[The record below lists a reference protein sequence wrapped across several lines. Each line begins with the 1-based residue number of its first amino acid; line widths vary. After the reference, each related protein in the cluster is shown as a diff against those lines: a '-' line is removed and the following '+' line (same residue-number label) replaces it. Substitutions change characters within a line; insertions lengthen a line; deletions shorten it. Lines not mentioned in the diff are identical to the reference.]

1 MNQEILQTGGL
12 MFYGRD
18 LAQRWIF
25 VRVGG
30 VRRVVVREV
39 SSLRCRMAMTLG
51 LCAIAVSLAG
61 CGAGG
66 KLPDKSSKEYSETV
80 SAFYTGLAALQV
92 GDDVTA
98 ESKLAQVTQLAPG
111 EPAGWANW
119 GVLAFR
125 QRNFDVAAQR
135 YDRARE
141 LAPKND
147 QIYYLL
153 GILQSTRGNSKDAI
167 ADWRKAVGIN
177 PQNYRAAYQLAL
189 EVEREGGPGSD
200 AEFESLIQNIL
211 KAQPD
216 NLAAWLELARAA
228 AKRGDSATLKS
239 ALAQIN
245 ARASQWPPE
254 VQQQVAALQVAVAG
268 GDMHAAA
275 MRTTFLRNALMR
287 VAEFRES
294 LGVLQ
299 AAAGEEAEPF
309 THFLRL
315 EPPAFVPAPADLALT
330 FTPQAVASLGAKPAA
345 KRWEWIGSVSLGSA
359 GPPVV
364 VEANG
369 REVHVST
376 GATFPFAGG
385 AVGAAPLP
393 EGILPIDFNYDFKND
408 LVLAGAGGVRLMR
421 QDNPK
426 LFTDV
431 TAQAKL
437 PKAVMGASYTG
448 AWAVDI
454 EADGDLDIVLGAKE
468 GLPLV
473 LRNNGDGTF
482 TPIHPFPGVAGLRAF
497 AWADFDGDGNPD
509 AALVDGA
516 GHLHVFHNE
525 RQGQFRE
532 LPLPANFPQVKAL
545 NVADV
550 DNDGVLDLVAV
561 QADGAIVRISD
572 EHEGKVLD
580 VAEIARVP
588 SGAGVAEYLSG
599 EVRLHVADLDNN
611 GALDLFLTGASS
623 DASGKI
629 PGALIWLAD
638 EKGKFV
644 LLEHPFG
651 GGLAPAMVSDAAD
664 LSGNGRLDLLGLAA
678 DGQPLQ
684 AVNHGSKN
692 YHWQVVRPHAKQ
704 AVGDQRIN
712 PFGVGG
718 EIEIRSGLLVQKQP
732 ITGPQVHFGLGN
744 QTSTDVVRV
753 VWPNGTVRAE
763 FGVAADTEVVTEQ
776 RLKASCPFLFA
787 YNGNGMEFIKDA
799 VPWGSAI
806 GLRINTIGTAR
817 VETTGEWYKIRRDQL
832 LPHDGYYDLR
842 VTAELWEVY
851 YYDYLALMTVDHPV
865 GTEIYVD
872 ERFSIPPPKLG
883 VTTVAT
889 PHRIARATDDTG
901 KDVTAIVD
909 TLDGKALD
917 DFGRGQYQGIT
928 RDHYLEVD
936 LGEDAPKSG
945 PLYLIGQ
952 GSIHDTESS
961 LNVAIT
967 QGHRW
972 RAQGMSIE
980 VPDGHGGWVTAQAN
994 LGFPAGRKKT
1004 VLFNLTDVFR
1014 PGTPRRVRIRTNL
1027 EIYWDCI
1034 EWAQG
1039 MPDAPL
1045 KTVRLEPNYADL
1057 HYRGYSSISRPDSGA
1072 PEVPDYN
1079 NVVSTKQRWRDLIGY
1094 YTRYGDVRELLT
1106 QIDDRYVIV
1115 NSGDEMSLR
1124 FPEQP
1129 APPAGWV
1136 RDYVVIGDG
1145 WIKDGDFNSTFS
1157 KTVQPLPYHAKQ
1169 EYFTRPGRLEDER
1182 VYRLHPE
1189 DWQNYHTRYMTPEVF
1204 QNALRSDPPR

>member
-1 MNQEILQTGGL
+1 MIQVVFQSGRSMFCRRERARPRVFDRADGLRGGVARGPWALRLQT
-12 MFYGRD
+12 
-18 LAQRWIF
+18 
-25 VRVGG
+25 
-30 VRRVVVREV
+30 
-39 SSLRCRMAMTLG
+39 AMTLC
-51 LCAIAVSLAG
+51 LCAIAVSFAG

-66 KLPDKSSKEYSETV
+66 KLPDKSSKEYAETV

-98 ESKLAQVTQLAPG
+98 ESKLTQVTQLAPG

-125 QRNFDVAAQR
+125 QRNFDVAGHR
-135 YDRARE
+135 YERARD
-141 LAPKND
+141 LASKND

-153 GILQSTRGNSKDAI
+153 GILQSTRGNSKEAI
-167 ADWRKAVGIN
+167 ADWRKAVAIN

-189 EVEREGGPGSD
+189 EVERDGGPGSD

-228 AKRGDSATLKS
+228 AKRGDAATLQAALGHIS
-239 ALAQIN
+239 A
-245 ARASQWPPE
+245 RSSQWPPE
-254 VQQQVAALQVAVAG
+254 VQQQVAALQAAVAS

-275 MRTTFLRNALMR
+275 TRTTFLRNTLMR
-287 VAEFRES
+287 VADFRES
-294 LGVLQ
+294 LAVLQ
-299 AAAGEEAEPF
+299 AAPGEEAEPF

-330 FTPQAVASLGAKPAA
+330 FKPEPIENRGANPAA
-345 KRWEWIGSVSLGSA
+345 KRWSWVAAVSLGST

-364 VEANG
+364 AEANG
-369 REVHVST
+369 REVRLST
-376 GATFPFAGG
+376 GATFPFPGGPAG
-385 AVGAAPLP
+385 VAPLP
-393 EGILPIDFNYDFKND
+393 EGILPIDFNYDFNTD

-426 LFTDV
+426 QFTDV

-437 PKAVMGASYTG
+437 PKAITSAAYTG

-454 EADGDLDIVLGAKE
+454 EADGDLDIVLGE
-468 GLPLV
+468 RDGLPLV

-482 TPIHPFPGVAGLRAF
+482 TPIHPFPGVTGLRAF

-525 RQGQFRE
+525 RQAQFRE
-532 LPLPANFPQVKAL
+532 LPLPVNFPPVKAL

-550 DNDGVLDLVAV
+550 DDDGVLDLLAV
-561 QADGAIVRISD
+561 QADGTIVRISD
-572 EHEGKVLD
+572 KHEGQVLD

-588 SGAGVAEYLSG
+588 RGAGVPDYLNG
-599 EVRLHVADLDNN
+599 EVRLGVADLDNN
-611 GALDLFLTGASS
+611 GAMDLFLTGASF
-623 DASGKI
+623 DANHSI
-629 PGALIWLAD
+629 PGALIWLGD

-651 GGLAPAMVSDAAD
+651 QAPAPALVSDAAD
-664 LSGNGRLDLLGLAA
+664 PGGNGRLDLLGLSA
-678 DGQPLQ
+678 DGQSVQ
-684 AVNHGSKN
+684 AINHGTKN

-718 EIEIRSGLLVQKQP
+718 EIEIRSGLLVQKQL

-787 YNGNGMEFIKDA
+787 YNGKGMEFIKDA

-806 GLRINTIGTAR
+806 GLRINTIGTAC

-832 LPHDGYYDLR
+832 VPHDGYYDLR

-872 ERFSIPPPKLG
+872 ERFSIPPPKLA

-889 PHRIARATDDTG
+889 PHKIARAIDDAG
-901 KDVTAIVD
+901 RDVTALVD

-928 RDHYLEVD
+928 RDHYVEVD
-936 LGEDAPKSG
+936 LGEDAPNSG

-972 RAQGMSIE
+972 RAEGMSIE
-980 VPDGHGGWVTAQAN
+980 VPDGRGGWLTAQSN
-994 LGFPAGRKKT
+994 LGFPAGRTKT

-1045 KTVRLEPNYADL
+1045 KTTRLEPNYADL

-1157 KTVQPLPYHAKQ
+1157 KTVLPLPYHAKQ
-1169 EYFTRPGRLEDER
+1169 QYITRPGSLEDELP
-1182 VYRLHPE
+1182 YRQHPE

>member
-1 MNQEILQTGGL
+1 MFHVILQFARQWFCVPDGVRGS
-12 MFYGRD
+12 
-18 LAQRWIF
+18 ACI
-25 VRVGG
+25 RVGG
-30 VRRVVVREV
+30 VRDGAARGT
-39 SSLRCRMAMTLG
+39 SSLCFQTAVAVC
-51 LCAIAVSLAG
+51 LCAIAVSFTG

-66 KLPDKSSKEYSETV
+66 KLPVKSSKEYSETV

-98 ESKLAQVTQLAPG
+98 ESKLAQVTRLAPG

-135 YDRARE
+135 YERARD
-141 LAPKND
+141 LASKND

-167 ADWRKAVGIN
+167 ADWRKAVGVN
-177 PQNYRAAYQLAL
+177 PQNYRAAYQLAQ

-200 AEFESLIQNIL
+200 AEFQSLIQNIL

-216 NLAAWLELARAA
+216 NLAALLELARAA
-228 AKRGDSATLKS
+228 AKRGDASTLKT
-239 ALAQIN
+239 ALAQIS
-245 ARASQWPPE
+245 ARAAQWPPE
-254 VQQQVAALQVAVAG
+254 VQQPLATLQAAAAD

-275 MRTTFLRNALMR
+275 TRIAFLRNTLMR
-287 VAEFRES
+287 IPEFRES
-294 LGVLQ
+294 LAVLQ
-299 AAAGEEAEPF
+299 AAPGEEAEPF

-315 EPPAFVPAPADLALT
+315 QSPVFVPAPADLALT
-330 FTPQAVASLGAKPAA
+330 FTPQALANLSTA
-345 KRWEWIGSVSLGSA
+345 KRWEWIGAVSLGSA
-359 GPPVV
+359 GPPAVV
-364 VEANG
+364 KANG
-369 REVHVST
+369 REVRLST
-376 GATFPFAGG
+376 GATFPFPGG
-385 AVGAAPLP
+385 PAGAAPLP
-393 EGILPIDFNYDFKND
+393 EGILPIDFNYDFNND
-408 LVLAGAGGVRLMR
+408 FVLAGAGGVRLMR

-426 LFTDV
+426 QFTDV

-437 PKAVMGASYTG
+437 PKAVTSASYTG

-454 EADGDLDIVLGAKE
+454 EADGDLDIVLGAKQ

-482 TPIHPFPGVAGLRAF
+482 TPIYPFAGVTGLRAL

-516 GHLHVFHNE
+516 GRLHVFHNE
-525 RQGQFRE
+525 RQAQFRE
-532 LPLPANFPQVKAL
+532 LPLPANFPLVQAL
-545 NVADV
+545 SVADV
-550 DNDGVLDLVAV
+550 DDDGVLDLLAV
-561 QADGAIVRISD
+561 QSDGAIVRISD
-572 EHEGKVLD
+572 NHEGKVLD

-588 SGAGVAEYLSG
+588 GGTNLPDYLSG
-599 EVRLHVADLDNN
+599 EVRLRVADLDNN
-611 GALDLFLTGASS
+611 GALDLWLTGASL
-623 DASGKI
+623 DASRNI
-629 PGALIWLAD
+629 FGALIWLAD

-651 GGLAPAMVSDAAD
+651 QAPAPGLISGAAD
-664 LSGNGRLDLLGLAA
+664 LTGDGRLDLLALSA

-684 AVNHGSKN
+684 AVNHGSKD

-732 ITGPQVHFGLGN
+732 ITGPQIHFGLGN

-787 YNGNGMEFIKDA
+787 YNGKGMEFIKDA

-832 LPHDGYYDLR
+832 VPHDGYYDLR

-865 GTEIYVD
+865 GTEIFVD

-889 PHRIARATDDTG
+889 PHKIARAIDDRG

-928 RDHYLEVD
+928 RDHYLEVE
-936 LGEDAPKSG
+936 LGDDAPKSG

-1004 VLFNLTDVFR
+1004 VLFNLTDIFR

-1045 KTVRLEPNYADL
+1045 KTARLAPNYADL

-1124 FPEQP
+1124 FPAQP

-1157 KTVQPLPYHAKQ
+1157 KTVLPLPYHAKQ
-1169 EYFTRPGRLEDER
+1169 EYTTRPGSLEEEWP
-1182 VYRLHPE
+1182 YRQHPQ
-1189 DWQNYHTRYMTPEVF
+1189 DWQNYHTRYMTPAVF